1 LFFRFWYIFLQTWTI
16 VVVLTLL
23 FLSQRY
29 WYRRAERFA
38 DRRRPAL
45 RRVIRGAIVLSLLL
59 IIFAVLNGLLGRHR
73 PLRQSS
79 GLAEIVGLWMA
90 SSLAAYVGIRAV
102 HVWEWL
108 WRRGRALFARG
119 RKSEAGR
126 SAAPREPVNLS
137 RRYFFQTASIVAG
150 AAPFLAFAYGFAS
163 ERWRFEVRESILPV
177 FNLSSALHGM
187 RIVQLSDIHA
197 SSFMPIS
204 QVRRAVA
211 MANELNADLAVVTGD
226 FITGSGDPIEACIAE
241 LSHLR
246 APLGVWG
253 CNGNHEIYAGAE
265 ALASELFRKNGMRLL
280 RQEQSELRWNGLP
293 FNLIGVDYQRQR
305 AASGEKL
312 VMLQGVE
319 RLVRPGMPNIL
330 LSHNPNSFPRAA
342 ELGIDVSLAGH
353 THGGQVTVEIL
364 DHSLSPATLITPY
377 IAGFYAR
384 PLGAPSTAPDT
395 DVCIFDITHALRQ
408 NPYAGIY
415 VNRGLGTIGTPVRLG
430 VPPEITIHTLYSVM
444 APDTFKED

>member
-1 LFFRFWYIFLQTWTI
+1 LFLRLWYIFLQIWI
-16 VVVLTLL
+16 IAAVLTLL

-38 DRRRPAL
+38 DRRSPAL

-73 PLRQSS
+73 PLRHSS
-79 GLAEIVGLWMA
+79 TLAEIVGLWMA
-90 SSLAAYVGIRAV
+90 SSLAAYVAIRAV
-102 HVWEWL
+102 HLWEWL

-119 RKSEAGR
+119 RKSQAGR
-126 SAAPREPVNLS
+126 SAAAREPVNLS

-150 AAPFLAFAYGFAS
+150 AAPFLAFAYGFAD
-163 ERWRFEVRESILPV
+163 ERWRFEVRESELPV
-177 FNLSSALHGM
+177 VNLPPVLAGM
-187 RIVQLSDIHA
+187 RIVQLSDIHVG
-197 SSFMPIS
+197 SFMPIA
-204 QVRRAVA
+204 QVRRAVG

-226 FITGSGDPIEACIAE
+226 FLTGSGDPIEECIAE

-265 ALASELFRKNGMRLL
+265 ALAAELFRKNGMTLL
-280 RQEQSELRWNGLP
+280 RQEQSELRWNGQPL
-293 FNLIGVDYQRQR
+293 NLIGVDYQRQR

-342 ELGIDVSLAGH
+342 ELGIQVSLAGH

-364 DHSLSPATLITPY
+364 DHRFSPAEFITPY
-377 IAGFYAR
+377 VAGLYCR
-384 PLGAPSTAPDT
+384 PLGSPSSVSDAELRVSTAA
-395 DVCIFDITHALRQ
+395 HAPLHSSW
-408 NPYAGIY
+408 IY

-430 VPPEITIHTLYSVM
+430 VPPEITLHTLRR
-444 APDTFKED
+444 TI